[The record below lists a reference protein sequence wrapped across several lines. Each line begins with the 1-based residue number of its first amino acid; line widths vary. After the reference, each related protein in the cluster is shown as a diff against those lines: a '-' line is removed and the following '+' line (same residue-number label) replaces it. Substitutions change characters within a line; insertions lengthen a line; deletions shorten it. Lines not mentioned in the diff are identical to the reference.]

1 MGLAYRVRGSA
12 HYNHGEMHGG
22 MEAEMMLEKEFD
34 IAGRERRLPHWAWL
48 ELMGPQSLPPQ

>member
-1 MGLAYRVRGSA
+1 
-12 HYNHGEMHGG
+12 